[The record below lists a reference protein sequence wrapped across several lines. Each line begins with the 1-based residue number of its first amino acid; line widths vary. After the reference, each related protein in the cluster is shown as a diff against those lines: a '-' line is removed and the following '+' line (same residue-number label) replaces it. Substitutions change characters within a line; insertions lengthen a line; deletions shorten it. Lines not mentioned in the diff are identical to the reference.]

1 MHAERCKLRPRI
13 SVSPHPCDFSTLRL
27 AFLHPHIPVRGTLRL
42 HPSLSA
48 APHPCTRKSR
58 ILASPQCSH
67 IPAALLGHLCTPI
80 PATPPRVIHPL
91 HASAAPHLAA
101 SHPSPPPF
109 RRPHIYVPRSPTPR
123 SAAPLPAL
131 PRRAARGRCEETLR
145 GARSHRGAWG
155 GRVGAVT
162 QRGVPRRDGA
172 GRRRGAVPQPCT
184 GPCTASV
191 RPSPT
196 HCRSPPGRRSS
207 CWSAAT
213 STGGSS
219 RGPAPGRRATRRPP
233 TSSGCRWAGGGGPG
247 GPCEEAVWGAA
258 WGAARPGA
266 GSCARVSHGG
276 CRRRGGCGSG
286 ALRVRVP
293 VVLLRRSRGDAA
305 QCGCA
310 AVRARGHSRTGHGDT
325 AVDTAVRGT
334 RTRDGGPAAARP
346 AARGTARVCV
356 SP

>member
-1 MHAERCKLRPRI
+1 MYP
-13 SVSPHPCDFSTLRL
+13 
-27 AFLHPHIPVRGTLRL
+27 
-42 HPSLSA
+42 A
-48 APHPCTRKSR
+48 APR
-58 ILASPQCSH
+58 
-67 IPAALLGHLCTPI
+67 PAAPPRSQHF
-80 PATPPRVIHPL
+80 PATPPGG
-91 HASAAPHLAA
+91 AAKGHCEG
-101 SHPSPPPF
+101 
-109 RRPHIYVPRSPTPR
+109 
-123 SAAPLPAL
+123 
-131 PRRAARGRCEETLR
+131 RGLTGGR
-145 GARSHRGAWG
+145 GG

-325 AVDTAVRGT
+325 AVRGT